1 MCRYCADLF
10 LLLLS
15 NTRTCAERRQS
26 KLDATCG
33 FWQIPLLPESAR
45 LTTFITPV
53 GRFRFKWLQFEI
65 TSVPEI
71 FQCLMTDMLKNED
84 GCKAI
89 MDDIIVFR
97 RSAEEQD
104 ENLNRTL
111 QVIKESGLKLNKAK
125 CEIKKDSLTY
135 FGQCRWTKSRP

>member
-1 MCRYCADLF
+1 M
-10 LLLLS
+10 
-15 NTRTCAERRQS
+15 
-26 KLDATCG
+26 
-33 FWQIPLLPESAR
+33 
-45 LTTFITPV
+45 FITPV
-53 GRFRFKWLQFEI
+53 GRFRFKWLPFEI
-65 TSVPEI
+65 MSVLEI

-84 GCKAI
+84 GYKAI

-97 RSAEEQD
+97 RSAEEHD

-125 CEIKKDSLTY
+125 CEIKKDSLTF